1 MARTKQTARRKYIV
15 VEKAAAHKKQLLP
28 MTITRTFSCRAKPQ
42 TTAVLTNS
50 KNINKCPRY
59 RPGPMA
65 LREIRQYQGSTK
77 NLVIRKIPF
86 VRLVREIARN
96 ANVRFQSTAI
106 LALQE
111 ASEAYL
117 VGLFQEANV
126 CAILSKRVCI
136 VPKDMFLARR
146 IRGERA

>member
-1 MARTKQTARRKYIV
+1 MARTKQTVRRKHIV
-15 VEKAAAHKKQLLP
+15 VEKAAAHHKQQLP
-28 MTITRTFSCRAKPQ
+28 TTITRPFSCRSKPK
-42 TTAVLTNS
+42 TAALTNS
-50 KNINKCPRY
+50 KNINKCLRY

-65 LREIRQYQGSTK
+65 LRDIRKYQGSTK
-77 NLVIRKIPF
+77 NLMIRNIPF
-86 VRLVREIARN
+86 VRLVREIPQN
-96 ANVRFQSTAI
+96 TNVRFQSTAI